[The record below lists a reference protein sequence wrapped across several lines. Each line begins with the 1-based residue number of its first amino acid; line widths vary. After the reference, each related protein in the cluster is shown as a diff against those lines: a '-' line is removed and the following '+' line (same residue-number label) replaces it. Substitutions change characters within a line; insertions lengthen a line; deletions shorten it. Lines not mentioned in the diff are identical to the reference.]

1 MGEQPL
7 PAGHGGPV
15 GGSGPRGHYGG
26 AIERRVAAGD
36 ASRLAE
42 PEEAKVSVQLP
53 PARSIVENPTQSEL
67 RDWVLEL
74 MPKDRT
80 TVTEYGN
87 INYTARILA
96 RLTPSTFIVSDEP
109 NVKQTMSR
117 AEAAEYAA
125 KQDAHIAERD
135 MVLIEGYIGPDES
148 FRTAS
153 RLFMEKA
160 HANIPAMQQ
169 QLFFPKDAAWEP
181 TFTVIYTPT
190 LRVPEH
196 HEECLILVDYD
207 NWTTRVFGSDYFGES
222 KMGGL
227 RMWNKLVDEHGGL
240 AMHSGAKTFPA
251 DQTPDGQERLA
262 LIIGLS
268 GTGKTTTTFRDVKGS
283 LPVQDDFIAL
293 MPGGEVF
300 TTENGCFAKSY
311 GLDPDDEPTIHG
323 GATRPDAWLESVA
336 VDEDGKVDFFDDSYT
351 KNGRVTFPLENIRH
365 RDPSVLPKA
374 HYLFIL
380 NRNENIIPAVAKLK
394 PEQAAYYF
402 MLGETQ
408 GTSAGGAHEAGKSLR
423 VPGTN
428 PFWFEEE
435 SSMGNRF
442 LELLGTMEL
451 EVYLLNTGRV
461 GGPDSDDRSKKVKIP
476 HSAAVQHGI
485 VDGTIEWE
493 VDPDFGYFVATGMPD
508 FDDEELLQPRKLY
521 ERQGR
526 TEEYERIVAQ
536 LKDDRAAYLAG
547 FERLDPVI
555 ANSAGI

>member
-1 MGEQPL
+1 M
-7 PAGHGGPV
+7 PAP
-15 GGSGPRGHYGG
+15 
-26 AIERRVAAGD
+26 
-36 ASRLAE
+36 
-42 PEEAKVSVQLP
+42 LP
-53 PARSIVENPTQSEL
+53 PARSVAENPTQEQL
-67 RDWVLEL
+67 REWVLEQ

-80 TVTEYGN
+80 TVTEFGN
-87 INYTARILA
+87 INYRARILA
-96 RLTPSTFIVSDEP
+96 RLTPSTFIVTDEP
-109 NVKQTMSR
+109 NAKQTMSR
-117 AEAAEYAA
+117 AQAAEYAA
-125 KQDAHIAERD
+125 KQDAYIAERD
-135 MVLIEGYIGPDES
+135 MVLMEGYIGPDPA

-153 RLFMEKA
+153 RLYMERA
-160 HANIPAMQQ
+160 HSNIPAMQE
-169 QLFFPKDAAWEP
+169 QLFFPKDDGWSP
-181 TFTVIYTPT
+181 DFTIIYTPT
-190 LRVPEH
+190 LRIPEH

-207 NWTTRVFGSDYFGES
+207 NWITRVFGSDYFGES

-227 RMWNKLVDEHGGL
+227 RMWNRRVFDLGGL

-251 DQTPDGQERLA
+251 EETADGEEHLA

-268 GTGKTTTTFRDVKGS
+268 GTGKTTTTFRNVKGS

-311 GLDPDDEPTIHG
+311 GLDPDDEPTIYG
-323 GATRPDAWLESVA
+323 GATRPDAWLESVE
-336 VDEDGKVDFFDDSYT
+336 VDENGKVDFFDDSYT
-351 KNGRVTFPLENIRH
+351 ANGRVTFPLANIRH
-365 RDPSVLPKA
+365 RDPKDLPKA

-408 GTSAGGAHEAGKSLR
+408 GTSAGGAHEAGKNLR

-442 LELLGTMEL
+442 LELLATTDL

-461 GGPDSDDRSKKVKIP
+461 GGPESDERSKKVKIP

-493 VDPDFGYFVATGMPD
+493 EDPDFGYAVAASIPGFED
-508 FDDEELLQPRKLY
+508 NDLLQPRKLY

-526 TEEYERIVAQ
+526 TDEYERIVAR
-536 LKDDRAAYLAG
+536 LKEDRAAYLTNFA
-547 FERLDPVI
+547 RLDPLI
-555 ANSAGI
+555 PQSAGA